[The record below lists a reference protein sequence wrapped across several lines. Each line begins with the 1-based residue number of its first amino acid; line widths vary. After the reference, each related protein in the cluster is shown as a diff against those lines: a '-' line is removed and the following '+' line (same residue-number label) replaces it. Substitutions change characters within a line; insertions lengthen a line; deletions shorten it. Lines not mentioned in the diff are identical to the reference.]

1 MQVLERA
8 QADML
13 NTKAAADTARLEL
26 ARNLTCLESR
36 KRYAFLEALVSVMHS
51 HLKFFQ
57 NGFDVL
63 RKLEP
68 VLHQAQVRGR
78 WSRQD
83 VSQAAAWPD
92 KHVCTSCTASGRGP
106 GLHQRFRKVCWSC
119 PCLAECSEGFSKR
132 ARTARPGFSCS

>member
-1 MQVLERA
+1 MTLLAATAMQVLERA

-68 VLHQAQVRGR
+68 VLHQAQVRGC
-78 WSRQD
+78 WSGQD
-83 VSQAAAWPD
+83 VSQ
-92 KHVCTSCTASGRGP
+92 V
-106 GLHQRFRKVCWSC
+106 
-119 PCLAECSEGFSKR
+119 
-132 ARTARPGFSCS
+132 RPELGN